1 VEDNTTQQDDDV
13 QIRLFQTLTEDAE
26 RFRDAYKD
34 NKYLHVSGFTVH
46 TGVPP
51 AVDLSFSFR

>member
-1 VEDNTTQQDDDV
+1 
-13 QIRLFQTLTEDAE
+13 L